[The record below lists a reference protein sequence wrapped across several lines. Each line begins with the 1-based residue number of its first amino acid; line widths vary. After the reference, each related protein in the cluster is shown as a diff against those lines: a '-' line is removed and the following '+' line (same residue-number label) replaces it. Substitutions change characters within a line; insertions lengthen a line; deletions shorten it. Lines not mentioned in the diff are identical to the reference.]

1 MKHQGIENVAAVLG
15 AAAAAALALVGT
27 SATAGADTAPPAPP
41 PFFEDFPDF
50 TGTPTTI
57 FDIPG
62 ILQDA
67 QGDMDFAPFG
77 YIRDGIANEFTSVLG
92 IQNLGWLYSDPTGY
106 PTGFFAAVD
115 EFQLTLPG
123 TMGLTSDALFE
134 QVVGITNI
142 GGDFMYEIGSP
153 AADFAIEFN
162 LSTAAAGFEFYTPF
176 GDLWLPFY
184 VGF

>member
-1 MKHQGIENVAAVLG
+1 MQHRGAGKFAAVLC
-15 AAAAAALALVGT
+15 AAAGAVLALVAS
-27 SATAGADTAPPAPP
+27 SATARADTPPPSPP

-62 ILQDA
+62 FLQDA

-77 YIRDGIANEFTSVLG
+77 YVRDGIGNEFTSVLG
-92 IQNLGWLYSDPTGY
+92 IQNLGWSYTEPAGY
-106 PTGFFAAVD
+106 FATVD

-134 QVVGITNI
+134 QMVGITNI

-153 AADFAIEFN
+153 AADYAIEFN
-162 LSTAAAGFEFYTPF
+162 MSTAAAGFEFYTPF
-176 GDLWLPFY
+176 GDFWLPLY

>member
-1 MKHQGIENVAAVLG
+1 MKCRGIGNVAAILG
-15 AAAAAALALVGT
+15 AAAAAALALAGT
-27 SATAGADTAPPAPP
+27 SATARADTAPPAPP
-41 PFFEDFPDF
+41 PFFDDFPSF

-77 YIRDGIANEFTSVLG
+77 YIRSGIGNEFTSVLG
-92 IQNLGWLYSDPTGY
+92 IQNLDWSYADPA
-106 PTGFFAAVD
+106 GFFANID

-134 QVVGITNI
+134 QVVGITSI
-142 GGDFMYEIGSP
+142 GDDFMYQIGSP
-153 AADFAIEFN
+153 AADYAMEFN
-162 LSTAAAGFEFYTPF
+162 LSFAGAAFEFFTPF
-176 GDLWLPFY
+176 GEFVLPLY
-184 VGF
+184 VTF